1 MADLAEKIRAELENI
16 DEVIEEIPSH
26 FDLPKLSNLELA
38 GAAALLHNFYN
49 GIENILKQIIISKN
63 IPLTESRTWHRE
75 LLEKAVSNK
84 IISEECKNNLGQ
96 FLAFRHFFSH
106 AYAFDLDPDKMESL
120 VESIQNVYSLFKKDI
135 QNFL

>member
-26 FDLPKLSNLELA
+26 LILPKLSNLELA

-49 GIENILKQIIISKN
+49 GVENILKQIIVSKN
-63 IPLTESRTWHRE
+63 ITLTESRTWHRE

-106 AYAFDLDPDKMESL
+106 AYAFDLNPEKMEIL
-120 VESIQNVYSLFKKDI
+120 VESIQKVYSLFKKDI
-135 QNFL
+135 QKVI

>member
-49 GIENILKQIIISKN
+49 GIENIFEQIIISKN

-75 LLEKAVSNK
+75 LLEKS
-84 IISEECKNNLGQ
+84 S
-96 FLAFRHFFSH
+96 
-106 AYAFDLDPDKMESL
+106 D
-120 VESIQNVYSLFKKDI
+120 
-135 QNFL
+135 

>member
-26 FDLPKLSNLELA
+26 FDLPKISNLELA

-49 GIENILKQIIISKN
+49 GIENILKQIIIFKN

-75 LLEKAVSNK
+75 LLEKAVSNE

-106 AYAFDLDPDKMESL
+106 SYALDLDPEKMEAL

-135 QNFL
+135 QNFH